1 MNLRKWRALL
11 SAAAVIL
18 AVVPIPLASAQKL
31 RQIDWC
37 KNKDGVF
44 SSDEQISGCAELI
57 RRDRLRTKDLAGAL
71 NSRGIGYYEKGDLDR
86 AISDFTRAIR
96 LNPKDAYTFNN
107 RGQTYYAKG
116 RLGRAI
122 ADYNRAIR
130 TDPQAATAFFNR
142 GIWYHEQ
149 GNLDRAIADYTRAA
163 RINPQDPAVFFKRSQ
178 AHYERGDLDRAIV
191 DYRRAIRLDPK

>member
-1 MNLRKWRALL
+1 M
-11 SAAAVIL
+11 
-18 AVVPIPLASAQKL
+18 
-31 RQIDWC
+31 
-37 KNKDGVF
+37 
-44 SSDEQISGCAELI
+44 SDEQISGCAELI

-107 RGQTYYAKG
+107 RGQTYYAKD

-130 TDPQAATAFFNR
+130 IDPQDATAFFNR

-149 GNLDRAIADYTRAA
+149 GNLDRAIADYSRAA
-163 RINPQDPAVFFKRSQ
+163 RINPQILLSSLNAAKPTMRGAISTALSSTTVVRSGWIPSS
-178 AHYERGDLDRAIV
+178 HSWVI
-191 DYRRAIRLDPK
+191 